1 MMQHFNSAH
10 VIVQTNARIHMGFF
24 DLNGQTGRR
33 FGSLGLSL
41 NVPRTLI
48 ELAVGENVF
57 GTAPLPAYV
66 LNSQQLLMQQ
76 LKLDVPIS
84 VQVHEEIPRHSG
96 LGSGTQMA
104 LALGAGISQLL
115 KLNLGLENVAWATR
129 RGLRSGIGIGT
140 FAHGGIV
147 LDGGRGEQTR
157 IPPILARHDFP
168 SQWRVLLIF
177 DRNHVGV
184 HGEAELSAFKTLQD
198 CTLDDTARNAQAVL
212 MQALPALVEQDLTLF
227 GQAISQLQA
236 YTGGYFA
243 PAQGGMY
250 ASKQVAKALE
260 MLKAQGIACVGQ
272 TSWGPTGFAV
282 FETEAAAQYHLQ
294 HLKQQ
299 LGETRLEWLVCQAQN
314 TGASVQIVDASSSL
328 NAM

>member
-1 MMQHFNSAH
+1 
-10 VIVQTNARIHMGFF
+10 MGFL

-41 NVPRTLI
+41 DNPRTVI

-57 GTAPLPAYV
+57 GSAPLPAYV
-66 LNSQQLLMQQ
+66 LNSQQLLMQH

-84 VQVHEEIPRHSG
+84 VLVHEEIPRHSG

-104 LALGAGISQLL
+104 LALGAGISRLL
-115 KLNLGLENVAWATR
+115 KLNLELEDVAWATR

-140 FAHGGIV
+140 FAHGGVV
-147 LDGGRGEQTR
+147 LDGGRGEQTK
-157 IPPILARHDFP
+157 IPPMLARHDFP
-168 SQWRVLLIF
+168 AQWRILLIF
-177 DRNHVGV
+177 DRSHVGM
-184 HGEAELSAFKTLQD
+184 HGEAELNAFKTLQD
-198 CTLDDTARNAQAVL
+198 CTLSDTAQNAQAVL
-212 MQALPALVEQDLTLF
+212 MQGLPALIEQDLTLF

-236 YTGGYFA
+236 YTGGYFS

-282 FETEAAAQYHLQ
+282 FETQAAAQHHLQ
-294 HLKQQ
+294 QLKQQ
-299 LGETRLEWLVCQAQN
+299 LGEARLEWLVCQAQN
-314 TGASVQIVDASSSL
+314 TGASVQVVDV
-328 NAM
+328 

>member
-1 MMQHFNSAH
+1 MMQHANSAH
-10 VIVQTNARIHMGFF
+10 VIVRTNARIHMGFF

-41 NVPRTLI
+41 DKPRSVI

-57 GTAPLPAYV
+57 GSTPLPTYI
-66 LNSQQLLMQQ
+66 LNSQHLLMQHF
-76 LKLDVPIS
+76 KLDVPIS
-84 VQVHEEIPRHSG
+84 VLVHEEIPRHAG

-115 KLNLGLENVAWATR
+115 NLDLGLDDVAWATR

-140 FAHGGIV
+140 FAQGGVV
-147 LDGGRGEQTR
+147 LDGGRGEQTK

-184 HGEAELSAFKTLQD
+184 HGEAELRAFKTLQD
-198 CTLDDTARNAQAVL
+198 CALDDTARNAQTIL
-212 MQALPALVEQDLTLF
+212 MQALPALVERDLTQF
-227 GQAISQLQA
+227 GQAISQLQT

-250 ASKQVAKALE
+250 ASMQVTKALE

-282 FETEAAAQYHLQ
+282 FETEAAAQHHLQ
-294 HLKQQ
+294 QLKQQ
-299 LGETRLEWLVCQAQN
+299 FGETCLDWLVCQAQN
-314 TGASVQIVDASSSL
+314 TGASVRVVEA
-328 NAM
+328 